1 MVYTR
6 TAETADA
13 YIEKTAH
20 EIAKNHRVRV
30 ASSDS
35 LEQLIILGQGALRVS
50 ASAFHEEVEL
60 AERELR
66 GLVDRTNIPQLRRQV
81 AEALREAEEKNEE

>member
-1 MVYTR
+1 MPR
-6 TAETADA
+6 
-13 YIEKTAH
+13 K
-20 EIAKNHRVRV
+20 
-30 ASSDS
+30 
-35 LEQLIILGQGALRVS
+35 GALRVS

-81 AEALREAEEKNEE
+81 AEALREAEEKNE